1 MKKPSAKLDLHARL
15 KRHGYDHAIITTFTF
30 RASFFEEYALE
41 AFNSLQNN
49 GNITVILDERQYQEM
64 LQLAKERP
72 TEFPKQA
79 NLRYLL
85 HPVRVPGVFHPKISL
100 FTSKRR
106 GLLLIGSANFTQD
119 GLGSNAEMVSAFDF
133 EEEKNED
140 ALPLFLSALGY
151 LEKLAA
157 RWPSEGLSSNLAEL
171 RRDTPWLTRSEA
183 PAPVPRLPELLHNL
197 DEPLWEQLMK
207 RLPESPQSVSVL
219 SRFFDS
225 HPALAGH
232 LFATTKADK
241 LTIYTQNEVTT
252 LTPAWL
258 ETPEFKER
266 KTEIKLC
273 QYSDED
279 YPQQLHGKAYAFACG
294 DKQIVAI
301 GSANFTSAALRQT
314 ASNGNVEVLLCYPP
328 LPAKE
333 FKPEKWFDPSGS
345 ARALKRADE
354 LIVAKD
360 NPDEPKPDEPAL
372 SSGLFEAYIEGRHL
386 ELRVDSAF
394 AGSTPQCVLLQE
406 GCRPEYLATVAP
418 KAGFLRCELPDRL
431 AKDLRT
437 KPSMVQLGL
446 LQDGKWTPQ
455 TNLLLVANLQ
465 DLATNQDQRRQRQIK
480 EARESPQRF
489 MEVLTLICSS
499 EDEERLKAFLTYC
512 DIPIDLPVKLLRS
525 RGNSE
530 TDQEKTGEA
539 LRTLGQKNLRHFE
552 LLHEAVIDFVDRHER
567 RLKRHID
574 RGTVHGIPNFLHI
587 LLTIENLLLLQ
598 IERVIFALEA
608 ESQMRVDA
616 DRWFNTRAILD
627 AYFVRLKS
635 LLKITATDYVNAI
648 DGSAPAE
655 EVREAFSD
663 GFPLVL
669 ELTDRSISSRD
680 KIVALVGARL
690 RINTGSGATDAQFFN
705 ECIGA
710 KKWPQALREFETQR
724 AVLAK
729 YAA

>member
-1 MKKPSAKLDLHARL
+1 MKPQSSKLDLHARL
-15 KRHGYDHAIITTFTF
+15 KRHGFDHAVITTFTF

-41 AFNSLQNN
+41 AFTSLQNN

-85 HPVRVPGVFHPKISL
+85 HPVRVPGVFHPKVSL
-100 FTSKRR
+100 FTSKSR

-119 GLGSNAEMVSAFDF
+119 GLGSNAEIVSAFDF

-151 LEKLAA
+151 LEKLAG

-171 RRDTPWLTRSEA
+171 RRDTPWLMRAETPTPTA
-183 PAPVPRLPELLHNL
+183 GLPELLHNL
-197 DEPLWEQLMK
+197 DEPLWDQLVK
-207 RLPESPQSVSVL
+207 RLPESPQSISVV

-225 HPALAGH
+225 QPALADH
-232 LFATTKADK
+232 LFATSKTKK

-258 ETPEFKER
+258 ETPEFKSR
-266 KTEIKLC
+266 KTEIRLC

-279 YPQQLHGKAYAFACG
+279 YPQHLHGKAYAFACG
-294 DKQIVAI
+294 DKQILAI
-301 GSANFTSAALRQT
+301 GSANFTTAALRRT
-314 ASNGNVEVLLCYPP
+314 ARNGNVEVLLFYPP

-333 FKPEKWFDPSGS
+333 FKPERWFDPNGT
-345 ARALKRADE
+345 ARVLKIADE

-360 NPDEPKPDEPAL
+360 NPDEPKPDVPAL
-372 SSGLFEAYIEGRHL
+372 STGLIEAYVEGRNL
-386 ELRVDSAF
+386 ELRVDAPF
-394 AGSTPQCVLLQE
+394 ADGSSQCVLTQE
-406 GCRPEYLATVAP
+406 GCRPEYFSTIHFKP
-418 KAGFLRCELPDRL
+418 GFLRFELPERL
-431 AKDLRT
+431 MKDLRS
-437 KPSMVQLGL
+437 KPSIVQLGF
-446 LQDGKWTPQ
+446 LQDGKWMPQ

-465 DLATNQDQRRQRQIK
+465 DLTTNQDQRRQRQIK

-499 EDEERLKAFLTYC
+499 EDEERLKTFLTHC
-512 DIPIDLPVKLLRS
+512 DIPIDLPVKLLRA
-525 RGNSE
+525 RGQSE
-530 TDQEKTGEA
+530 PDQQKTGEV

-552 LLHEAVIDFVDRHER
+552 MLHEAVTDFVDRHQR
-567 RLKRHID
+567 RLRRHIE
-574 RGTVHGIPNFLHI
+574 RGTAHGIPNFLHI
-587 LLTIENLLLLQ
+587 LLTVENLLLSQ

-608 ESQMRVDA
+608 ESEMHVDA
-616 DRWFNTRAILD
+616 DRWFNTRSILD
-627 AYFVRLKS
+627 AYFVRLKT
-635 LLKITATDYVNAI
+635 LLQLTVTDYVNAMLR
-648 DGSAPAE
+648 SAPAD
-655 EVREAFSD
+655 EVRAAFSE
-663 GFPLVL
+663 GFPTVLV
-669 ELTDRSISSRD
+669 LTDRSIASRD
-680 KIVALVGARL
+680 KIVALVGSKL
-690 RINTGSGATDAQFFN
+690 RINTHSGATGAQFFN

-710 KKWPQALREFETQR
+710 KKWPQALREFEMQR